1 MKGFITTNCI
11 IGILLILVGLY
22 IQFDINICNVFDKT
36 KEKLNLNLL
45 EVDTYYDNNS
55 SIEYISYVDTSWG
68 WPTDTNY
75 YISNPYQSYN
85 HPLLI

>member
-36 KEKLNLNLL
+36 KEKLTR
-45 EVDTYYDNNS
+45 E
-55 SIEYISYVDTSWG
+55 
-68 WPTDTNY
+68 NY
-75 YISNPYQSYN
+75 TKD
-85 HPLLI
+85 L